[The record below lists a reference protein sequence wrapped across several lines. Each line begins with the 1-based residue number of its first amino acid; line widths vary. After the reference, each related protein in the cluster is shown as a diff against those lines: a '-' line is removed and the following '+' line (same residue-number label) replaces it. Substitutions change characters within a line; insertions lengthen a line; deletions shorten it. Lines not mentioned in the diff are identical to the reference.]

1 MKIHSTSFA
10 HGQPI
15 PAEFAFGRPGE
26 GAPMALSDNRNPH
39 LAWSDAPAGTQSFA
53 LLCVDSDV
61 PTVFD
66 HVNQAGHTLPADMPR
81 QEFIHWVMADIP
93 AHVTG
98 IAAGSCAHGVVK
110 GGRKD
115 PPGPAGARQGVNDY
129 GGFMGD
135 GTYFGYDGPC
145 PPWNDALVH
154 RYHFRLF
161 ALDVVRLDLPATF
174 TAADLHRAM
183 RGHVLDEAS
192 VYGTY
197 TLNAALLRKG

>member
-39 LAWSDAPAGTQSFA
+39 LAWSDAPAGTKSFA

-66 HVNQAGHTLPADMPR
+66 HINQAGHTLPADMPR

-93 AHVTG
+93 AHVTE
-98 IAAGSCAHGVVK
+98 IAAGACADGVVK

-115 PPGPAGARQGVNDY
+115 LPGPGGVRQGVNDY
-129 GGFMGD
+129 GSFMGD

-161 ALDVVRLDLPATF
+161 ALDVARLDLPTAF

-197 TLNAALLRKG
+197 TLNAALLREG

>member
-26 GAPMALSDNRNPH
+26 GAPMALSSNRNPH
-39 LAWSDAPAGTQSFA
+39 LAWTDAPAGTRSFA

-61 PTVFD
+61 PTVFE
-66 HVNQAGHTLPADMPR
+66 HLNQPGHELSADMPR

-93 AHVTG
+93 PTVTQ
-98 IAAGSCAHGVVK
+98 IAAGSCADGVVK

-115 PPGPAGARQGVNDY
+115 PPGPAGSRQGVNDY

-135 GTYFGYDGPC
+135 GSYFGYDGPC

-161 ALDVVRLDLPATF
+161 ALDVASLALPVPF

-192 VYGTY
+192 MYGTY
-197 TLNAALLRKG
+197 TLNPVLI